1 MLDSPYF
8 EHILTKTLAERIAA
22 HSSDDLVATTSLDAD
37 QFASLA
43 QQYARSLLRLAF
55 SNTLK
60 LDQARDLLQRFQNL
74 AAEYI
79 PDWQADNL
87 VATDDNKHTMLRA
100 LFPQEWVTPNQ
111 VKQRVEQDIPLQ
123 GFTFPGLFTGTNS
136 TLSLVSE
143 LRREIRSTDEVRMI
157 ISFIRWTGLKLLL
170 PDLEAAVQR
179 GVPIRVLTTVYLGA
193 TELRCI
199 EELHRIGAQVRISY
213 NTFRGRLHAK
223 AWIFDRDNGFYPHGS
238 FDGQLGTAYVGS
250 SNISRDA
257 LQDGA
262 EWNIRITQREV
273 PGIFSELSQSF
284 KALWDDPEFELYDTD
299 AKERVRQALKAAL
312 YLRDSL
318 RLSDLP
324 TDLRRQ
330 VIDFYAKKAPKGS
343 EQSDGAGGDAADE
356 ASVKLKPFPFQLE
369 ILERLDAERQIHKR
383 FRNLLVIPTGAG
395 KTMIAAFDYQRLCVS
410 ERRLPRL
417 LYIAHREEILTQ
429 ARRSFRDVL
438 GTFGSFGELWK
449 ADRQPEH
456 WNHVFASVQTV
467 NRRITELRSRWPG
480 LEWFEYIVVDEAHHG
495 AADSYRFIL
504 EELKPRWLLGLT
516 ATPERMDGSDIT
528 ADFHQR
534 FAAEMRLAEGIRKG
548 LLAPF
553 QYFGIGED
561 APDLSSVRWTG
572 RYVLNDLESKL
583 VNEPYAASVLKAIRR
598 IVSDVSKIRTIGFC
612 VSIDHAEF
620 MARQFKRQGLA
631 ARAITSLNDSYERA
645 QAIAQLTDG
654 DINFLFTVDLF
665 NEGIDIPAMDTVLF
679 LRPTESLTVFL
690 QQLGRGLRNYPGK
703 DMLTV
708 IDMVGNAHKDY
719 DFTHKF
725 RAMLGVPATLVRNE
739 IETGFP
745 SLPFDCAIVL
755 DETSQ
760 QRILQHIEAQIPK
773 NKKRLLA
780 LIAQYDKCTLNQFL
794 HDSGFDPEFI
804 VGKLGLWYQIQAML
818 KDNDYVLSDA
828 ETTVRNFVLNV
839 VLMCDSI
846 HTCRRWKAAL
856 LTATENAAKLP
867 MLSDDQRWVCHE
879 IVGNRKGTSSPWKNP
894 EELWS
899 WLVSSAKRIDEIV
912 FWLEYQEDRIENI
925 EETLARKSLPGASVL
940 QRFASYTWPGIKWA
954 FGQSAWDKA
963 PVEQGGVNQIKDRDG
978 KLILRYLMVTVHKLE
993 NQFSSETMYNDWALS
1008 RTLFQ
1013 WDSPNSWT
1021 SRKGQGQ
1028 AFLQQ
1033 ITDGIPLYLFV
1044 RETKRDDYGRPRPF
1058 KYLGPVRIVS
1068 GSLKGEY
1075 PYSLQLELEKPM
1087 PMGEFRKL
1095 CMPVA
1100 G

>member
-1 MLDSPYF
+1 MPDSPYF
-8 EHILTKTLAERIAA
+8 EHILTKTLQERITA
-22 HSSDDLVATTSLDAD
+22 HSSADLVAITSLDAE
-37 QFASLA
+37 QFSSFA
-43 QQYARSLLRLAF
+43 QQYSRSLLRLAF
-55 SNTLK
+55 SNTTK
-60 LDQARDLLQRFQNL
+60 LDQARDLLQRFQKL
-74 AAEYI
+74 VAEYI
-79 PDWQADNL
+79 PDWQSDDL
-87 VATDDNKHTMLRA
+87 IGTDAEKHTMLRA
-100 LFPQEWVTPNQ
+100 LFSQETVTSNQ
-111 VKQRVEQDIPLQ
+111 VKQKVEQDIPLQ

-136 TLSLVSE
+136 TLSLVRE
-143 LRREIRSTDEVRMI
+143 LRREIRTAGEIRLI

-170 PDLEAAVQR
+170 PDLEAAAQR
-179 GVPIRVLTTVYLGA
+179 GISIQVLTTVYLGA

-199 EELHRIGAQVRISY
+199 EELHRIGAEVRISY

-284 KALWDDPEFELYDTD
+284 KALWDDPEFELYNKDTR
-299 AKERVRQALKAAL
+299 ERVKQALMAAP

-324 TDLRRQ
+324 TELRRQ
-330 VIDFYAKKAPKGS
+330 VLDYYSTKATKRTEPT
-343 EQSDGAGGDAADE
+343 GGEVAE
-356 ASVKLKPFPFQLE
+356 TPIMLKPFPFQLE
-369 ILERLDAERQIHKR
+369 VLERLEAERQIHKR

-395 KTMIAAFDYQRLCVS
+395 KTMIAAFDYKRIYES
-410 ERRLPRL
+410 EKRSPRL
-417 LYIAHREEILTQ
+417 LYIAHREEILNQ
-429 ARRSFRDVL
+429 ARRAFRDAL
-438 GTFGSFGELWK
+438 GTYGDFGEIWK
-449 ADRQPEH
+449 ADREPVH
-456 WNHVFASVQTV
+456 WNHVFASVQTI
-467 NRRITELRSRWPG
+467 NRRTSEMRDRWPN
-480 LEWFEYIVVDEAHHG
+480 LDWFEYIVVDEAHRG

-504 EELKPRWLLGLT
+504 EEMKPRWLLGLT

-528 ADFHQR
+528 CDFHQR

-572 RYVLNDLESKL
+572 RYVLNDLERKL
-583 VNEPYAASVLKAIRR
+583 VNEPYAVSVLNALKR

-612 VSIDHAEF
+612 VSITHAEF
-620 MARQFKRQGLA
+620 MAEQFNRWGLA
-631 ARAITSLNDSYERA
+631 ARAITSCNDDNERS
-645 QAIAQLTDG
+645 QAISQLTDG
-654 DINFLFTVDLF
+654 DLNFLFTVDLF

-725 RAMLGVPATLVRNE
+725 RAMLGVPATQVRKE

-745 SLPFDCAIVL
+745 SLPFDCAITL

-760 QRILQHIEAQIPK
+760 RRILQHIEAQIPK
-773 NKKRLLA
+773 NRQRLLQ
-780 LIAQYDKCTLNQFL
+780 LIAQYDKVDLNQFL
-794 HDSGFDPEFI
+794 HDSEFDPEFI
-804 VGKLGLWYQIQAML
+804 LGRLGLWYQIQAML
-818 KDNDYVLSDA
+818 KDSRYVLTDA
-828 ETTVRNFVLNV
+828 ETTIRNFVHDV
-839 VLMCDSI
+839 VLMCDSMQ
-846 HTCRRWKAAL
+846 TCRRWKAAL
-856 LTATENAAKLP
+856 HEARHPAAKQAVLSEDRLWLCFE
-867 MLSDDQRWVCHE
+867 ML
-879 IVGNRKGTSSPWKNP
+879 GNKKGTSSQWSSP

-899 WLVSSAKRIDEIV
+899 WLVSSEERMGELL
-912 FWLEYQEDRIENI
+912 FWLEFQEDRIENI
-925 EETLARKSLPGASVL
+925 EESLARKTLPGASIF

-954 FGQSAWDKA
+954 LGQSDWDRN
-963 PVEQGGVNQIKDRDG
+963 PVEQGGVNQIKDQHG
-978 KLILRYLMVTVHKLE
+978 KVILRYLMVTVHKLE

-1008 RTLFQ
+1008 PTLFQ

-1028 AFLQQ
+1028 IFLQQ
-1033 ITDGIPLYLFV
+1033 ISENIPLYLFV
-1044 RETKRDDYGRPRPF
+1044 RETKTDEFRRSRPF
-1058 KYLGPVRIVS
+1058 KFLGPVRIVP

-1075 PYSLQLELEKPM
+1075 PYSLQLELEKAM

-1095 CMPVA
+1095 CMPIA